1 MDAYR
6 TDSKSKTTES
16 IDDLAMK
23 FINVRPLKCERNP
36 ANALDP
42 TLRSMK
48 SIKKK
53 NSIKC

>member
-36 ANALDP
+36 INALDP

-53 NSIKC
+53 NSVKC